1 MEIQVIKGDILKQ
14 SADLLVMG
22 TYEQENTQN
31 PFMETLNEALH
42 GKLLKRMKVGKFEG
56 KVGQQLLLPAP
67 DMMDVDYVLI
77 VGLGPVKEGAVNAAR
92 QAAGITVQTAK
103 KLGLST
109 IAMEFLGEDDDNFD
123 ARAVAQG
130 MIEALLLAD
139 YDFTLYKEETD
150 EPMITSVTIVAEDG
164 RDVRKAQRIMD
175 DTFHITDGVNVARDL
190 VNTPAGDM
198 TPTRLAEAA
207 KEIAKTSEHINVKIL
222 DRKAC
227 EKLKMGSY
235 LSVSEGSD
243 EPPQFIHLTYTPTKK
258 AKKKVVLVGKG
269 VTFDSGGLSIKPS
282 NGMMT
287 MKADMAGS
295 ATVLGLFAALGRLQP
310 NIEVH
315 GIIAATENMING
327 KATRP
332 GDIVRASNGKTIE
345 VLNTDAEGRLTL
357 ADALH
362 YAAALNPDYTIDL
375 ATLTGACVV
384 ALGEEIAALHGNDE
398 GLNTKILEAAKQS
411 DEDMWLMPLPSRYN
425 AQIKSDVAD
434 LRNIAKTRYGGSL
447 TAALFLQN
455 FVAEGMKWAHMDIA
469 GPAFAERPIGS
480 YLKKGGTG
488 YGVRTLARFLKNL

>member
-1 MEIQVIKGDILKQ
+1 MEIQIIKGDILKQ

-22 TYEQENTQN
+22 TYEQENTKN
-31 PFMETLNEALH
+31 PFMETLNVALH
-42 GKLLKRMKVGKFEG
+42 GKLLKRMKTSNFEG

-77 VGLGPVKEGAVNAAR
+77 VGLGPMMQGAADAAR
-92 QAAGITVQTAK
+92 QASGIAVQTAK

-109 IAMEFLGEDDDNFD
+109 IALEFLGEDDDQFD
-123 ARAVAQG
+123 AHAVAQG
-130 MIEALLLAD
+130 MVEALLLAD
-139 YDFTLYKEETD
+139 YDFVLYKETAEIAV
-150 EPMITSVTIVAEDG
+150 ITSVTIVAEDG
-164 RDVRKAQRIMD
+164 RDAMKARRVLD
-175 DTFHITDGVNVARDL
+175 DTTHIADGVNVARDL

-207 KEIAKTSEHINVKIL
+207 KEIAKTSDMISLKIL
-222 DRKAC
+222 DKKEC
-227 EKLKMGSY
+227 EKLNMGAY
-235 LSVSEGSD
+235 LSVAEGS
-243 EPPQFIHLTYTPTKK
+243 EAPPKFIHLTYTPTKK
-258 AKKKVVLVGKG
+258 AKKRVAIVGKG

-282 NGMMT
+282 NSMMT
-287 MKADMAGS
+287 MKCDMAGS
-295 ATVLGLFAALGRLQP
+295 ATVLGLFATLGRLQP
-310 NIEVH
+310 SVEVH

-332 GDIVRASNGKTIE
+332 GDIVKASNGKTIE

-362 YAAALNPDYTIDL
+362 YAAGLEPDYTIDL

-384 ALGEEIAALHGNDE
+384 ALGEEISALHGNDDE
-398 GLNTKILEAAKQS
+398 LNGKILDAAKRS
-411 DEDMWLMPLPSRYN
+411 DEDMWLMPLPSRY
-425 AQIKSDVAD
+425 ASQIKSDIAD

-455 FVAEGMKWAHMDIA
+455 FVAEGMKWAHIDIA

-480 YLKKGGTG
+480 YLQKGGTG
-488 YGVRTLARFLKNL
+488 YGVRTLARFLKDL